1 MTIKRSSVSS
11 VYKLVFAKLDKIEMV
26 MRPETN
32 LKTRNLITC
41 YDICMITCA

>member
-11 VYKLVFAKLDKIEMV
+11 FYKLVFAKPDKIEMV

-32 LKTRNLITC
+32 QEI
-41 YDICMITCA
+41 

>member
-11 VYKLVFAKLDKIEMV
+11 FYKLVFAKPDKMI

-32 LKTRNLITC
+32 QEI
-41 YDICMITCA
+41 

>member
-11 VYKLVFAKLDKIEMV
+11 FYKLVFAKPDKIEMMI

-32 LKTRNLITC
+32 QEI
-41 YDICMITCA
+41 